1 MVLIQE
7 RSDRSLIQCDDG
19 GIKKCP
25 FQVGAIKPITSDTG
39 DQGGGEELNVV
50 LQALAWA
57 KIYEDAFKLKQLE
70 QEER

>member
-19 GIKKCP
+19 EIKKCP

-50 LQALAWA
+50 LQALA
-57 KIYEDAFKLKQLE
+57 
-70 QEER
+70 